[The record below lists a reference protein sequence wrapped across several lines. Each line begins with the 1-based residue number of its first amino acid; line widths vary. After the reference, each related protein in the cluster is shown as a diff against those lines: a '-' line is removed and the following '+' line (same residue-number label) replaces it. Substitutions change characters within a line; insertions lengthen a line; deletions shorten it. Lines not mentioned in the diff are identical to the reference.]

1 MKKTSIVWLLVGFTG
16 LAWWLSFPPYNLLPL
31 AWVALIPLLW
41 FLDNVR
47 RPMPF
52 VFGAAC
58 LAFGLGTWWVYRA
71 AVIGAVA
78 GVLANAL
85 YLTWAVGV
93 YGWLQKSIQKSTKS
107 QPWLLWLAWV
117 SPWLAMEYLHQRI
130 DLDFPWMLLGHA
142 PANHPEWI
150 QYYEWTGVAGGSLWL
165 LSVNYWLYQAILSKP
180 RALFWSLL
188 WLTIPLVVSWGIF
201 QNRTDRGPS
210 VNVLAVQ
217 PNLDPY
223 TVKFDPQT
231 YEDQMRIFLTCS
243 DSLQGRGLVVWPETA
258 LPDYYV
264 LGPRAPLNP
273 WLDTLQKY
281 VKKRSGMALMAG
293 ASVVQWDDSAYIP
306 YNSALGLGSLN
317 ALDSNGLQESPRL
330 YHKSKLVIGVEKLPY
345 PFVFEA
351 IARWISVD
359 LGGMT
364 GQLGTQAQRTPLDMG
379 WIKAKVPGSNRVQA
393 IRVRVAP
400 MICYES
406 IFGAYGG
413 GFVRNGANLL
423 AVMTNDGWWGPT
435 DGHRQHLAYARLRCI
450 EYRRAMVRS
459 ANTGISALI
468 NERGELLDTLG
479 WEKRGVLQGRLQL
492 SDELTFY
499 AQHGD
504 VIGRLSCVFVV
515 LLGLLYGVRS
525 LMQARSSS

>member
-1 MKKTSIVWLLVGFTG
+1 MKKTSAVWLLGGLTG

-41 FLDNVR
+41 ILDHVR
-47 RPMPF
+47 RPIPL

-71 AVIGAVA
+71 ALIGAVA

-85 YLTWAVGV
+85 YLTLAVWA
-93 YGWLQKSIQKSTKS
+93 YRWFQKSIQKSTNA

-117 SPWLAMEYLHQRI
+117 TPWLAMEYLHQRI

-142 PANHPEWI
+142 PANHPQWI

-165 LSVNYWLYQAILSKP
+165 LSVNFWLYQTILSKP
-180 RALFWSLL
+180 KALVWSLL
-188 WLTIPLVVSWGIF
+188 WLILPLVISFGIY
-201 QNRTDRGPS
+201 QTPLDRGPTVS
-210 VNVLAVQ
+210 VVAVQ

-223 TVKFDPQT
+223 KVKFDPTTFQ
-231 YEDQMRIFLTCS
+231 EQLRIFLTCS
-243 DSLQGRGLVVWPETA
+243 DSLQGNGLVVWPETA

-264 LGPRAPLNP
+264 LGPRAPVNP

-281 VKKRSGMALMAG
+281 VRKRPGMALMTG
-293 ASVVQWDDSAYIP
+293 ASVIQPVASTYIP

-317 ALDSNGLQESPRL
+317 ALDSNSAPESPRL

-345 PFVFEA
+345 PVVFEA

-364 GQLGTQAQRTPLDMG
+364 GQLGTQVERMPMDMG
-379 WIKAKVPGSNRVQA
+379 WISATLPGSNRPQA
-393 IRVRVAP
+393 VRVRVAP

-406 IFGAYGG
+406 IFGAYCG
-413 GFVRNGANLL
+413 GFVQNGANLF

-450 EYRRAMVRS
+450 EYRRSMVRS

-479 WEKRGVLQGRLQL
+479 WEQRGVLQGRLQL
-492 SDELTFY
+492 SQKMTFY
-499 AQHGD
+499 AEHGD
-504 VIGRLSCVFVV
+504 VLGRLSCVFVV

-525 LMQARSSS
+525 LMQSGSSS